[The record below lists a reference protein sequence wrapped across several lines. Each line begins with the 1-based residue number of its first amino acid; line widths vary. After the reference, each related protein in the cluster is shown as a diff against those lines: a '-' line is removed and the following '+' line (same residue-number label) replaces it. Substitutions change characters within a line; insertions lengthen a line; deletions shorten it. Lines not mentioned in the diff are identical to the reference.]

1 VPTHIRVTVQRDREA
16 VVAVTVH
23 SAFGQA
29 TLSRR
34 ELEHLLAALRSDLV
48 CDGQTISLNG
58 EAIRIATAEA
68 G

>member
-1 VPTHIRVTVQRDREA
+1 MPTRIRVTVQRDRNA

-23 SAFGQA
+23 GPFGQA

-34 ELEHLLAALRSDLV
+34 ELEHLLAALRDDLV
-48 CDGQTISLNG
+48 CDDQTIRLNG

-68 G
+68 E

>member
-1 VPTHIRVTVQRDREA
+1 VPTRIQVTVQRDRDA

-23 SAFGQA
+23 GPFGQA

-34 ELEHLLAALRSDLV
+34 ELEHLLAALRTDLV
-48 CDGQTISLNG
+48 CDDETILLNG
-58 EAIRIATAEA
+58 EAIRTATTEV

>member
-1 VPTHIRVTVQRDREA
+1 VPTRIRVTVQRDRDA
-16 VVAVTVH
+16 VVAVTIH
-23 SAFGQA
+23 GPFGQA

-58 EAIRIATAEA
+58 EAIRTTTAEA